1 MAEIYFIRHGIAGE
15 RTDFANDAER
25 PLTETGCQKTRKVAQ
40 RLQQIGVQFD
50 LILTS
55 PLVRARQTAEILQ
68 EAKLSQEIVEFS
80 PLAPAGNLQDW
91 VNWWSDSRYNRSESR
106 LALVGH
112 QPNLGNWAEILV
124 WGTSQD
130 KLVLKKAGVIGIMLP
145 ETTAPMGRGE
155 LFLLVPPKFLLSA
168 NC

>member
-1 MAEIYFIRHGIAGE
+1 MAEIYLIRHGIAAEGTE
-15 RTDFANDAER
+15 FANDAER
-25 PLTETGCQKTRKVAQ
+25 PLTETGCQKTLKVAQ

-68 EAKLSQEIVEFS
+68 EVKLSPKVEEFT
-80 PLAPAGNLQDW
+80 PLSPAGNLQDW
-91 VNWWSDSRYNRSESR
+91 VNWWSNSRYNKSESR

-124 WGTSQD
+124 WGTSQG
-130 KLVLKKAGVIGIMLP
+130 KLAVKKAGVVGVMLP
-145 ETTAPMGRGE
+145 ETTAPIGRGE
-155 LFLLVPPKFLLSA
+155 LLLLVPPKWLLSA

>member
-1 MAEIYFIRHGIAGE
+1 MAEIYLIRHGIAAE
-15 RTDFANDAER
+15 RTEYINDAER
-25 PLTETGCQKTRKVAQ
+25 PLTARGRQKTQQVAQ
-40 RLQQIGVQFD
+40 RLQQIGVQFE

-68 EAKLSQEIVEFS
+68 EAKLSCKIEEFK
-80 PLAPAGNLQDW
+80 PLSPAGNLQDW
-91 VNWWSDSRYNRSESR
+91 VNWWSDSRYNKSESR

-124 WGTSQD
+124 WGTSQS
-130 KLVLKKAGVIGIMLP
+130 KLAVKKAGVVGVMLSQ
-145 ETTAPMGRGE
+145 TAEPIGRGE
-155 LFLLVPPKFLLSA
+155 LFLLIPPKWLLNP